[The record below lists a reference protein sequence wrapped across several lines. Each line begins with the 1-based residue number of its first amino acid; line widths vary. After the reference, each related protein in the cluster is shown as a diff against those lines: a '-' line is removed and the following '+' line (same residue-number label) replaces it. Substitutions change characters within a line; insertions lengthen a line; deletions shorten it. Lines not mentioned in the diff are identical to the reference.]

1 MLCEGTVSVRR
12 PLANEMSARRVMI
25 LADVSCQRC
34 AEPVALKL
42 ARLALTGVA
51 LLRSLL
57 MTMSVSAPSDV
68 RTALNAERL
77 SGFGTDVRTL
87 VSPNVDLLPS

>member
-1 MLCEGTVSVRR
+1 MLCEGTVSLRMLFV
-12 PLANEMSARRVMI
+12 NDTSARWVMI

-42 ARLALTGVA
+42 ATLALTGVA

-57 MTMSVSAPSDV
+57 MTMSVSAPSEV